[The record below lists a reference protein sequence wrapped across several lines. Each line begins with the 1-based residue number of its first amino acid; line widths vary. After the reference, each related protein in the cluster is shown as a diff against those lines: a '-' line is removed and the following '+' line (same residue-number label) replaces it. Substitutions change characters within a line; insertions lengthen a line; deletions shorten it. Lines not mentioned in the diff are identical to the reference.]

1 MKLVA
6 SLSRFSLLFLCIAV
20 TSAPAQ
26 DTKPQP
32 PTPDTTKPQTQP
44 APTEA
49 GGPQSDTGA
58 IAIPKKKTDNT
69 PQKAE
74 RKPQMKNPEG
84 IGDYSLRVNVGLVN
98 VDVSV
103 LTKDGQFIPG
113 LKAEN
118 FRVLEDGVPQKVNN
132 FAQSEAP
139 ITAVMLLE
147 FANQNYNFLN
157 DMLNAAYLFFN
168 TLKKDDYVAV
178 VTFDMKSR
186 IEVDFTQ
193 DKREVENTLNH
204 LRVPGFS
211 EINTFDALYDTLDRI
226 EGIDGRKYIILIG
239 SGRDTFSKIT
249 FDKILA
255 KVKASHNITIFT
267 ISTGAVIRLMNEG
280 RGGFGGTLRDMDF
293 LQADNQMKTFASMT
307 GGQFYAPRFTGEMAE
322 DFQAI
327 NAAIRNQYTL
337 TFRPSNTKQDG
348 TYRKLKVEII
358 NPVDGS
364 PLRVV
369 DQKGK
374 ALKYMVI
381 SRDGYKAKQVVE

>member
-1 MKLVA
+1 MKNPSSFIRAIVVITLFVVA
-6 SLSRFSLLFLCIAV
+6 
-20 TSAPAQ
+20 TMYAQ
-26 DTKPQP
+26 DPKPQP
-32 PTPDTTKPQTQP
+32 TSPDTTKPPTQP
-44 APTEA
+44 APAEA

-58 IAIPKKKTDNT
+58 IAIPKKKTEDA
-69 PQKAE
+69 PQKSE

-113 LKAEN
+113 LKADN
-118 FRVLEDGVPQKVNN
+118 FRVLEDGIPQKVNN

-139 ITAVMLLE
+139 ITAVLLLE
-147 FANQNYNFLN
+147 FANTNGSFLN
-157 DMLNAAYLFFN
+157 DMLTGAYSFFN

-178 VTFDMKSR
+178 VSFDMRSR

-193 DKREVENTLNH
+193 DKREVVDALNH
-204 LRVPGFS
+204 MRIPGFR

-239 SGRDTFSKIT
+239 TGLDTFSKIT
-249 FDKILA
+249 YDKILA

-267 ISTGAVIRLMNEG
+267 ISTGAVIRIQNEG
-280 RGGFGGTLRDMDF
+280 RGGFRGTLRDMEF
-293 LQADNQMKTFASMT
+293 LQADNAMKSFANMT
-307 GGQFYAPRFTGEMAE
+307 GGQFYAPRFAGEMVE
-322 DFQAI
+322 DFQYI

-337 TFRPSNTKQDG
+337 TFRPTNTKQDG

>member
-1 MKLVA
+1 ML
-6 SLSRFSLLFLCIAV
+6 
-20 TSAPAQ
+20 AQ
-26 DTKPQP
+26 DPKPQP
-32 PTPDTTKPQTQP
+32 STPDTKKPPTQP
-44 APTEA
+44 APAEA
-49 GGPQSDTGA
+49 GGPQSDTGT
-58 IAIPKKKTDNT
+58 IAIPKKKTEET
-69 PQKAE
+69 PQKPE

-147 FANQNYNFLN
+147 FANRNQDYLN
-157 DMLNAAYLFFN
+157 DMLNGAYAFFN

-178 VTFDMKSR
+178 VSFDMRSR

-193 DKREVENTLNH
+193 DKREVADALNH
-204 LRVPGFS
+204 MRIPGFS

-239 SGRDTFSKIT
+239 TGRDTFSRIT

-267 ISTGAVIRLMNEG
+267 ISTGAVLRILTDG
-280 RGGFGGTLRDMDF
+280 QGGFGGTLAHMDF
-293 LQADNQMKTFASMT
+293 LQADNQMRAFATMT
-307 GGQFYAPRFTGEMAE
+307 GGQFYAPRFAGEMAE
-322 DFQAI
+322 DFQNI